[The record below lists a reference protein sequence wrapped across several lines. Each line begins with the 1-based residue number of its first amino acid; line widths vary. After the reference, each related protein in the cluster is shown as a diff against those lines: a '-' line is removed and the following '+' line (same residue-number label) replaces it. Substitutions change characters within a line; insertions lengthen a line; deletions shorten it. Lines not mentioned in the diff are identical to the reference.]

1 VLLLRRPSGLPI
13 KRESYLMSKES
24 WICPRCGLDYDRRN
38 EWEMSQ
44 IDGHLDRH
52 QQEESN

>member
-1 VLLLRRPSGLPI
+1 MNQEL
-13 KRESYLMSKES
+13 
-24 WICPRCGLDYDRRN
+24 WICPKCGLGYDRRN

-52 QQEESN
+52 QEEGK